1 MFIIDAL
8 YYNNIIKE
16 VIFTVA
22 YFISDDCI
30 SCGACMPEC
39 PVAAISKGDSKYI
52 IDDNI
57 CIECGVCASVCPVN
71 APQPK

>member
-1 MFIIDAL
+1 M
-8 YYNNIIKE
+8 
-16 VIFTVA
+16 A
-22 YFISDDCI
+22 YCISDDCI

-39 PVAAISKGDSKYI
+39 PVAAISSGDSKYI

-57 CIECGVCASVCPVN
+57 CIECGVCASVCPVG